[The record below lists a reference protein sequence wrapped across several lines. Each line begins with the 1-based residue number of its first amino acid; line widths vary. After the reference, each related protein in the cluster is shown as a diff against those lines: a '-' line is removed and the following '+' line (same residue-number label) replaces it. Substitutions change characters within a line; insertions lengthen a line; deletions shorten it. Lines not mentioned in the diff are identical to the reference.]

1 MAFLRSGFLWPGWL
15 IWYVAVG
22 GMLWVVVSGLRFE
35 NDVWLRSDDPIR
47 LELEHLGE
55 TFGQGETYLLMVPDK
70 SLVLDPARRPLL
82 ERLERDLQALPHV
95 TRTLSPLSA
104 RLLLDEDGQLSFQ
117 DYATV
122 LASRQLAESDYL
134 EHLSTSPYGERLMA
148 TGDADYFL
156 IALELETDRQASRR
170 QAFADALENLLD
182 TTELTAERTAGM
194 VVLRHRINETIQT
207 DFQASLGWALVL
219 VGGFMLVCLRGF
231 RRLFILGNVAVFS
244 GLFPLF
250 LLRCFGLPLTAPGL
264 VLPILATVIAI
275 AHSLHIFALWEQEQK
290 RSLPEQITGASRK
303 NVARWFPRW
312 APRQRTVLRRVWVP
326 TLITSGTSAFGC
338 ASFGLSRLVPL
349 HEFAFIGTASVL
361 FLWGATL
368 WFVLFGLQGLRGVAG
383 TSFPRASFEALRC
396 FKRLRRWR
404 LDIFCALLAAG
415 GVLSLGAA
423 GRFETNFL
431 DAFFAPDSEIY
442 RDFEFYDA
450 HFGGSNQIDLLIK
463 GDQAEAWRQ
472 LEAFQSLVVW
482 MEGLRAIPGVRY
494 VDGYPLL
501 VSELHAAFDPASPYP
516 QTAAQLAQELLFLGF
531 SRTDRQPDVL
541 AAFLDFDQREARV
554 RVQTNHMN
562 SRELGGLLERLRA
575 QGDVAGFR
583 PVFTGLGSYF
593 YALSQQVL
601 VTQVVSAALT
611 LSGLFALLVYMFGW
625 RIGALGTFTSFLPV
639 LLVLSGTAL
648 ASIPFDFATVLVAA
662 LALGL
667 GIDDT
672 VHVLHH
678 HKQTGRIYAA
688 LRLVAQPIFLTSVL
702 FCLGV
707 LSLSGSELVL
717 LRRFSFSMAAAL
729 ALCFLASL
737 FLLPALLH
745 RFTMPSSGSAALG
758 GGYPTAPSPKYV
770 LPDTDKAR
778 RFGRSTRP

>member
-15 IWYVAVG
+15 VWYVAVG

-122 LASRQLAESDYL
+122 LASRQLAEADYPG
-134 EHLSTSPYGERLMA
+134 HLSTSPYGERLMA
-148 TGDADYFL
+148 MGGADYFL
-156 IALELETDRQASRR
+156 IALELETDRQAGRR
-170 QAFADALENLLD
+170 QAFADALASLLE
-182 TTELTAERTAGM
+182 TTELQDTERTAGM

-207 DFQASLGWALVL
+207 DFQASLGWAAVL

-231 RRLFILGNVAVFS
+231 RRLFILGNVAIFS

-250 LLRCFGLPLTAPGL
+250 LLRCFALPLTAPGL

-290 RSLPEQITGASRK
+290 RSLPEHGPGASRQR
-303 NVARWFPRW
+303 VARRLPRW

-361 FLWGATL
+361 FLWGVTL
-368 WFVLFGLQGLRGVAG
+368 WFVLFALQGLGGVSR
-383 TSFPRASFEALRC
+383 TSFPRASFEALRG

-404 LDIFCALLAAG
+404 LDIFCVLLALG
-415 GVLSLGAA
+415 GVLGLGVA

-431 DAFFAPDSEIY
+431 DAFFAPDSELY

-463 GDQAEAWRQ
+463 GDQAETWRQ
-472 LEAFQSLVVW
+472 LETFQSLVVW

-494 VDGYPLL
+494 VDGYPRL

-554 RVQTNHMN
+554 RVQTDHMN
-562 SRELGGLLERLRA
+562 SRELGGLLDRLRA

-707 LSLSGSELVL
+707 LSLAGSELVL

-729 ALCFLASL
+729 ALCFSASL

-745 RFTMPSSGSAALG
+745 RFTGGYSSGRRLSNR
-758 GGYPTAPSPKYV
+758 TESETRSP
-770 LPDTDKAR
+770 
-778 RFGRSTRP
+778 